1 LTGSAKDNN
10 RIWQVIDILKWGE
23 DYFKNKGFESPKQ
36 EIEWLL
42 CDLLEYKR
50 IDLYI
55 NFENQIKK
63 AQLNKLK
70 SWIKRRVDRE
80 PLQYITGKTEFYGLK
95 FKINK
100 KVLIPRPETERLV
113 EIALNSIK
121 EIIEP
126 EILEVGA
133 GSGCISIAISSE
145 EPKAKIV
152 SLEVSKD
159 AILLAEENANI
170 HNINNIN
177 FIEMDFLRDLPKGKF
192 DVVLSNPPYISEL
205 EISTLMPE
213 VKNYEPKIALT
224 DYGDGLIFY
233 RRFADIAKFLLKPSG
248 LIILEVGLGEH
259 PTKVVNLFKESGYE
273 KIELIKDFN
282 NDQRILKI
290 QIFNE

>member
-1 LTGSAKDNN
+1 MTGSAKDNN

-170 HNINNIN
+170 NNINNIN
-177 FIEMDFLRDLPKGKF
+177 FIEMDFLKDLPKGKF
-192 DVVLSNPPYISEL
+192 DVILSNPPYISEL